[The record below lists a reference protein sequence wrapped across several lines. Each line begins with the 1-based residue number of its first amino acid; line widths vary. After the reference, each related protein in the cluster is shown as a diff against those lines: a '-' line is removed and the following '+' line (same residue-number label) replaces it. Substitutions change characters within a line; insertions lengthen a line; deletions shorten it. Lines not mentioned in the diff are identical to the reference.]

1 VSELTIDAEPIDS
14 SGALSILHAA
24 VDELSRRYGG
34 GDDAPH
40 SSLEELAAP
49 IAMFLVARL
58 DAHPVGGVGLR
69 PIGDP
74 ALGVAEVK
82 RLWVRPDLRR
92 AGVAAALMAE
102 IEKRALASGYRRLYL
117 ETGWAQPEAQ
127 ALYLKLGWTPVDEY
141 PLGAFSHDEAYLFTK
156 PLREV
161 FV

>member
-1 VSELTIDAEPIDS
+1 VTELTIKAEPIDS

-34 GDDAPH
+34 GDDTPH
-40 SSLEELAAP
+40 LSLEELAAP
-49 IAMFLVARL
+49 NGMFLVARL
-58 DAHPVGGVGLR
+58 GGYPAGGVGLR
-69 PIGDP
+69 PIGDA

-92 AGVAAALMAE
+92 GGVAAALMAE
-102 IEKRALASGYRRLYL
+102 IEKRALVAGYRRLYL

-127 ALYLKLGWTPVDEY
+127 ALYPKLGWTPVDEY

-156 PLREV
+156 PLGEE